1 MYIRKTKD
9 VRAIISDYGYG
20 FEETCGAE
28 SYADAKR
35 LLKEYRENQPEYIHK
50 IRRKR
55 VKIEEA

>member
-9 VRAIISDYGYG
+9 VRSIVSNYGYG

-55 VKIEEA
+55 VRI

>member
-9 VRAIISDYGYG
+9 VRLIVSDYGYG
-20 FEETCGAE
+20 FEETCEAE

-35 LLKEYRENQPEYIHK
+35 ILKEYRENQPEFIHK

-55 VKIEEA
+55 VRIED